1 MGILASSPELMNVV
15 QQRQQPVQMAQGGPV
30 NVNDT
35 ISNQLMAIQQLRGM
49 GDRATLN
56 NIAADKRLPR
66 SVQMAAANALAGI
79 EPKDDG
85 PIEQVPLAQTDKL
98 PSLTAPPVMSV
109 RGSGDTVPVDVGSTA
124 DQVPLASTDKLPS
137 LTAPPVMSVRG
148 SGEGPPAETQKS
160 TLFDNQVMSGSSMP
174 LETLNRIR
182 AARGM
187 AELPTTTE
195 PDVFVRAARKLSPT
209 GKGIAEILGENQ
221 AETERLM
228 SQGDETSAMLT
239 DPSTLLPQI
248 SGATAEKPEEKKKAG
263 KPKPNPTAAAEALL
277 VDPTTLLPQISDITK
292 ADTSEKKKADAVD
305 EALNIT
311 GTRKERTEQRYQML
325 KDLLGDKKAKD
336 IRTDANYNLMMAG
349 LMIAA
354 GESPDAA
361 TNIAKGLA
369 AGLKGYG
376 EATGEAAQEA
386 SKEEKALKL
395 MAAKEVGEEMTAEQ
409 AASIRAA
416 ELADTRGFQRE
427 LKEEE
432 ADLRRELANMP
443 PADLR
448 TLQAVA
454 DAGGISLYEAYKLSK
469 AKAQSSTDTDDL
481 TVAYAKQYPNLTPA
495 QARILAGVNIAD
507 YGTPAEAI
515 KELFGVDAT
524 QSAAP
529 AQQIVSVDDHRAA
542 NNEAKKAG
550 NSTYTLGGK
559 TFKVQ

>member
-1 MGILASSPELMNVV
+1 MFQQPGMSRQPMGILASSPELMNVV

-98 PSLTAPPVMSV
+98 PSLTVPPVMSV

-124 DQVPLASTDKLPS
+124 DQVPVSTPGGGITG
-137 LTAPPVMSVRG
+137 LTTTDPMTRI
-148 SGEGPPAETQKS
+148 
-160 TLFDNQVMSGSSMP
+160 GSSMTT
-174 LETLNRIR
+174 EQMNRIR
-182 AARGM
+182 AARNLDP
-187 AELPTTTE
+187 LPETSY
-195 PDVFVRAARKLSPT
+195 DSLVGAARSTLPEGT
-209 GKGIAEILGENQ
+209 MTLDTLAANQ

-248 SGATAEKPEEKKKAG
+248 SGATAEKPEEKKKAE

-507 YGTPAEAI
+507 YGTPVEAI
-515 KELFGVDAT
+515 KELFGIEVT

-529 AQQIVSVDDHRAA
+529 AQQSFTVGQVVQQ
-542 NNEAKKAG
+542 
-550 NSTYTLGGK
+550 GGK
-559 TFKVQ
+559 KFRVTAVDNQGKPTSTEEVK

>member
-1 MGILASSPELMNVV
+1 MARQPMGILASSPELANVV
-15 QQRQQPVQMAQGGPV
+15 AQRQQPVQMANGGPV

-85 PIEQVPLAQTDKL
+85 PIAQVPLAQTDKL

-124 DQVPLASTDKLPS
+124 DQVPVSTPGGGITG
-137 LTAPPVMSVRG
+137 LTTTDPMTRI
-148 SGEGPPAETQKS
+148 
-160 TLFDNQVMSGSSMP
+160 GSSMTT
-174 LETLNRIR
+174 EQMNRIR
-182 AARGM
+182 AARNLDP
-187 AELPTTTE
+187 LPETSY
-195 PDVFVRAARKLSPT
+195 DSLVGAARTTVPEGTMTLDT
-209 GKGIAEILGENQ
+209 LAANQ

-228 SQGDETSAMLT
+228 SQGDEASAMLT

-248 SGATAEKPEEKKKAG
+248 PGATAEKPEEKKKAE

-292 ADTSEKKKADAVD
+292 SETSEKKKADAVD

-325 KDLLGDKKAKD
+325 RDLLGDKKAKD

-432 ADLRRELANMP
+432 LDAAFKRANIP
-443 PADLR
+443 SATQR
-448 TLQAVA
+448 
-454 DAGGISLYEAYKLSK
+454 LYETY
-469 AKAQSSTDTDDL
+469 
-481 TVAYAKQYPNLTPA
+481 LTPA
-495 QARILAGVNIAD
+495 QITTVLTTSKDAGGPKVPDRERFITDSLSKTTSVDSAIAD
-507 YGTPAEAI
+507 LAAQGNKNPSMTDITRHLGTVYDQITGSSPAASQT
-515 KELFGVDAT
+515 FG
-524 QSAAP
+524 S
-529 AQQIVSVDDHRAA
+529 DDHIAA
-542 NNEAKKAG
+542 NDEAKKAG
-550 NSTYTLGGK
+550 NTTYTLGDK

>member
-1 MGILASSPELMNVV
+1 MFQQPGMARQPMGILASSPELANVV
-15 QQRQQPVQMAQGGPV
+15 AQRQQPVQMANGGAV
-30 NVNDT
+30 NANDT
-35 ISNQLMAIQQLRGM
+35 ISNQLMAIQQLRGL
-49 GDRATLN
+49 GDKATLN

-79 EPKDDG
+79 ETKDDG
-85 PIEQVPLAQTDKL
+85 PIEQVPLASTDKM

-109 RGSGDTVPVDVGSTA
+109 RGSGDTVPVEVGSAA
-124 DQVPLASTDKLPS
+124 DQVPVSTPGGGITG
-137 LTAPPVMSVRG
+137 LTTTDPMTRI
-148 SGEGPPAETQKS
+148 
-160 TLFDNQVMSGSSMP
+160 GSSMS
-174 LETLNRIR
+174 TDQMNRIR
-182 AARGM
+182 AARNLDP
-187 AELPTTTE
+187 LPETSY
-195 PDVFVRAARKLSPT
+195 DSLVGAARTTVPEGTMTLDT
-209 GKGIAEILGENQ
+209 LAANQ
-221 AETERLM
+221 AETQRLM
-228 SQGDETSAMLT
+228 SEGDETSAMLT
-239 DPSTLLPQI
+239 DPSTLLPQVP
-248 SGATAEKPEEKKKAG
+248 GAATEKSEEKKAEKQ
-263 KPKPNPTAAAEALL
+263 KPNPTAAAEALL

-292 ADTSEKKKADAVD
+292 SETSEKKKADAVD

-416 ELADTRGFQRE
+416 ELADTRDFQRE

-454 DAGGISLYEAYKLSK
+454 DSAGISVYEAYKL
-469 AKAQSSTDTDDL
+469 AKQKPVSSTDTDDL
-481 TVAYAKQYPNLTPA
+481 TVAYAKQYPALSPA

-515 KELFGVDAT
+515 KELFGIDAT
-524 QSAAP
+524 AAP
-529 AQQIVSVDDHRAA
+529 STSQSLIGQEVGPYGATTTRDNKTYVW
-542 NNEAKKAG
+542 NKA
-550 NSTYTLGGK
+550 TGK
-559 TFKVQ
+559 YDPQ

>member
-1 MGILASSPELMNVV
+1 MSRQPMGILASSPELMNVV

-85 PIEQVPLAQTDKL
+85 PIEQVPLAQ
-98 PSLTAPPVMSV
+98 
-109 RGSGDTVPVDVGSTA
+109 
-124 DQVPLASTDKLPS
+124 TDKLPS

-248 SGATAEKPEEKKKAG
+248 SGATAEKPEEKKKAE

-427 LKEEE
+427 LKKTEIDAAFERANIPSATQRMYEQYLTPEEKTSVLTTSKE
-432 ADLRRELANMP
+432 GGGPKVPVRERFITDSLSKTESVDAVRADLA
-443 PADLR
+443 
-448 TLQAVA
+448 
-454 DAGGISLYEAYKLSK
+454 
-469 AKAQSSTDTDDL
+469 AQGNKNPSMTDITRQLGVVYDNIMSSIPSAPQTFGSTDHI
-481 TVAYAKQYPNLTPA
+481 AK
-495 QARILAGVNIAD
+495 
-507 YGTPAEAI
+507 
-515 KELFGVDAT
+515 
-524 QSAAP
+524 
-529 AQQIVSVDDHRAA
+529 

-550 NSTYTLGGK
+550 NPTYTLGGK

>member
-1 MGILASSPELMNVV
+1 M
-15 QQRQQPVQMAQGGPV
+15 
-30 NVNDT
+30 
-35 ISNQLMAIQQLRGM
+35 
-49 GDRATLN
+49 
-56 NIAADKRLPR
+56 
-66 SVQMAAANALAGI
+66 
-79 EPKDDG
+79 
-85 PIEQVPLAQTDKL
+85 
-98 PSLTAPPVMSV
+98 
-109 RGSGDTVPVDVGSTA
+109 
-124 DQVPLASTDKLPS
+124 
-137 LTAPPVMSVRG
+137 
-148 SGEGPPAETQKS
+148 
-160 TLFDNQVMSGSSMP
+160 
-174 LETLNRIR
+174 NRIR
-182 AARGM
+182 AARNLDP
-187 AELPTTTE
+187 LPETSY
-195 PDVFVRAARKLSPT
+195 DSLVGAARATLPEGT
-209 GKGIAEILGENQ
+209 VTLDTLAANQ
-221 AETERLM
+221 AETQRLM

-248 SGATAEKPEEKKKAG
+248 SGATAEKPDEKKKAE

-325 KDLLGDKKAKD
+325 KDLLGEDKAKD

-409 AASIRAA
+409 AAAIRAA

-432 ADLRRELANMP
+432 ADLRIELANMP

-454 DAGGISLYEAYKLSK
+454 DAGRISLYEAFKLSK
-469 AKAQSSTDTDDL
+469 AKAPSSTDTDDL
-481 TVAYAKQYPNLTPA
+481 TVAYAKQYPNLSPA

-507 YGTPAEAI
+507 YGTPVEAI
-515 KELFGVDAT
+515 KELFGIEVT
-524 QSAAP
+524 QSGAKV
-529 AQQIVSVDDHRAA
+529 QQGVSVDVKAHQAA
-542 NNEAKKAG
+542 NTAAKQAG
-550 NSTYTLGGK
+550 ESTYTLGDK

>member
-1 MGILASSPELMNVV
+1 MNPLYRRMFQQPGMARQPMGILASSPELANVV
-15 QQRQQPVQMAQGGPV
+15 AQRQQPVQMANGGPV

-85 PIEQVPLAQTDKL
+85 PIAQVPLAQTDKL

-124 DQVPLASTDKLPS
+124 DQVPVSTPGGGITG
-137 LTAPPVMSVRG
+137 LTTTDPMTRI
-148 SGEGPPAETQKS
+148 
-160 TLFDNQVMSGSSMP
+160 GSSMTT
-174 LETLNRIR
+174 EQMNRIR
-182 AARGM
+182 AARNLDP
-187 AELPTTTE
+187 LPETSY
-195 PDVFVRAARKLSPT
+195 DSLVGAARTTVPEGTMTLDT
-209 GKGIAEILGENQ
+209 LAANQ

-228 SQGDETSAMLT
+228 SQGDEASAMLT

-248 SGATAEKPEEKKKAG
+248 PGATAEKPEEKKKAE

-292 ADTSEKKKADAVD
+292 SETSEKKKADAVD

-325 KDLLGDKKAKD
+325 RDLLGDKKAKD

-432 ADLRRELANMP
+432 LDAAFKRANIP
-443 PADLR
+443 SATQR
-448 TLQAVA
+448 
-454 DAGGISLYEAYKLSK
+454 LYETY
-469 AKAQSSTDTDDL
+469 
-481 TVAYAKQYPNLTPA
+481 LTPA
-495 QARILAGVNIAD
+495 QITTVLTTSKDAGGPKVPDRERFITDSLSKTTSVDSAIAD
-507 YGTPAEAI
+507 LAAQGNKNPSMTDITRHLGTVYDQITGSSPAASQT
-515 KELFGVDAT
+515 FG
-524 QSAAP
+524 S
-529 AQQIVSVDDHRAA
+529 DDHIAA
-542 NNEAKKAG
+542 NDEAKKAG
-550 NSTYTLGGK
+550 NTTYTLGDK

>member
-1 MGILASSPELMNVV
+1 MNPLYRRMFQQPGMSRQPMGILASSPELMNVV

-109 RGSGDTVPVDVGSTA
+109 RGSGDTVPVNIGSA
-124 DQVPLASTDKLPS
+124 AEQVPVSTPGGGITG
-137 LTAPPVMSVRG
+137 LTTTDPMTRI
-148 SGEGPPAETQKS
+148 
-160 TLFDNQVMSGSSMP
+160 GSSM
-174 LETLNRIR
+174 TTDQMNRIR
-182 AARGM
+182 AARNLDP
-187 AELPTTTE
+187 LPETSY
-195 PDVFVRAARKLSPT
+195 DSLVGAARATLPEGT
-209 GKGIAEILGENQ
+209 VTLDTLAANQ
-221 AETERLM
+221 AETQRLM

-248 SGATAEKPEEKKKAG
+248 SGATAEKPDEKKKAE

-325 KDLLGDKKAKD
+325 KDLLGEDKAKD

-409 AASIRAA
+409 AAAIRAA

-432 ADLRRELANMP
+432 ADLRIELANMP

-454 DAGGISLYEAYKLSK
+454 DAGRISLYEAFKLSK
-469 AKAQSSTDTDDL
+469 AKAPSSTDTDDL
-481 TVAYAKQYPNLTPA
+481 TVAYAKQYPNLSPA

-507 YGTPAEAI
+507 YGTPVEAI
-515 KELFGVDAT
+515 KELFGIEVT
-524 QSAAP
+524 QSGAKV
-529 AQQIVSVDDHRAA
+529 QQGVSVDVKAHQAA
-542 NNEAKKAG
+542 NTAAKQAG
-550 NSTYTLGGK
+550 ESTYTLGDK

>member
-1 MGILASSPELMNVV
+1 MNPLYRRMFQQPGMARQPMGILASSPELANVV
-15 QQRQQPVQMAQGGPV
+15 AQRQQPVQMANGGAV
-30 NVNDT
+30 NANDT

-98 PSLTAPPVMSV
+98 PSLTVPPVMSV
-109 RGSGDTVPVDVGSTA
+109 RGSGDTVPVDLGSAA
-124 DQVPLASTDKLPS
+124 DQVPVSTPGGGITG
-137 LTAPPVMSVRG
+137 LTTTDPMTRI
-148 SGEGPPAETQKS
+148 
-160 TLFDNQVMSGSSMP
+160 GSSMTT
-174 LETLNRIR
+174 EQMNRIR
-182 AARGM
+182 AARNLDP
-187 AELPTTTE
+187 LPETSY
-195 PDVFVRAARKLSPT
+195 DSLVGAARSTLPEGT
-209 GKGIAEILGENQ
+209 MTLDTLAANQ

-228 SQGDETSAMLT
+228 SQGDEASAMLT

-248 SGATAEKPEEKKKAG
+248 PGATAEKPEEKKKTE
-263 KPKPNPTAAAEALL
+263 KQKPNPTAAAEALL

-292 ADTSEKKKADAVD
+292 SETSEKKKADAVD

-325 KDLLGDKKAKD
+325 RDLLGDKKAKD

-432 ADLRRELANMP
+432 LDAAFKRANIPSATQRM
-443 PADLR
+443 
-448 TLQAVA
+448 
-454 DAGGISLYEAYKLSK
+454 YETY
-469 AKAQSSTDTDDL
+469 
-481 TVAYAKQYPNLTPA
+481 LTPA
-495 QARILAGVNIAD
+495 QITTVLTTSKDAGGPKVPDRERFITDNLSKTASVDSAIAD
-507 YGTPAEAI
+507 LAAQGNKNPSMTDITRHLGTVYDQITGSSPAASQT
-515 KELFGVDAT
+515 FG
-524 QSAAP
+524 S
-529 AQQIVSVDDHRAA
+529 DDHIAA
-542 NNEAKKAG
+542 NDEAKKAG
-550 NSTYTLGGK
+550 NTTYTLGDK

>member
-1 MGILASSPELMNVV
+1 MSRQPMGILASSPELMNVV

-109 RGSGDTVPVDVGSTA
+109 RGSGDTVPVDVGSAA
-124 DQVPLASTDKLPS
+124 DQVPVSTPGGGITG
-137 LTAPPVMSVRG
+137 LTTTDPMTRI
-148 SGEGPPAETQKS
+148 
-160 TLFDNQVMSGSSMP
+160 GSSMTT
-174 LETLNRIR
+174 EQMNRIR
-182 AARGM
+182 AARNLDP
-187 AELPTTTE
+187 LPETSY
-195 PDVFVRAARKLSPT
+195 DSLVGAARSTLPEGT
-209 GKGIAEILGENQ
+209 MTLDTLAANQ
-221 AETERLM
+221 AETQRLM

-248 SGATAEKPEEKKKAG
+248 SGATAEKPEEKKKAE

-454 DAGGISLYEAYKLSK
+454 DAGRISLYEAYKLSK

-507 YGTPAEAI
+507 YGTPVEAI
-515 KELFGVDAT
+515 KELFGIEVT

-529 AQQIVSVDDHRAA
+529 GQQSVSVDDHRAA

-550 NSTYTLGGK
+550 NPTYTLGGK

>member
-1 MGILASSPELMNVV
+1 MFQQPGMSRQPMGILASSPELMNVV

-109 RGSGDTVPVDVGSTA
+109 RGSGDTVPVNIGSA
-124 DQVPLASTDKLPS
+124 AEQVPVSTPGGGITG
-137 LTAPPVMSVRG
+137 LTTTDPMTRI
-148 SGEGPPAETQKS
+148 
-160 TLFDNQVMSGSSMP
+160 GSSM
-174 LETLNRIR
+174 TTDQMNRIR
-182 AARGM
+182 AARNLDP
-187 AELPTTTE
+187 LPETSY
-195 PDVFVRAARKLSPT
+195 DSLVGAARATLPEGT
-209 GKGIAEILGENQ
+209 VTLDTLAANQ
-221 AETERLM
+221 AETQRLM

-248 SGATAEKPEEKKKAG
+248 SGATAEKPDEKKKAE

-325 KDLLGDKKAKD
+325 KDLLGEDKAKD

-409 AASIRAA
+409 AAAIRAA

-432 ADLRRELANMP
+432 ADLRIELANMP

-454 DAGGISLYEAYKLSK
+454 DAGRISLYEAFKLSK
-469 AKAQSSTDTDDL
+469 AKAPSSTDTDDL
-481 TVAYAKQYPNLTPA
+481 TVAYAKQYPNLSPA

-507 YGTPAEAI
+507 YGTPVEAI
-515 KELFGVDAT
+515 KELFGIEVT
-524 QSAAP
+524 QSGAKV
-529 AQQIVSVDDHRAA
+529 QQGVSVDVKAHQAA
-542 NNEAKKAG
+542 NTAAKQAG
-550 NSTYTLGGK
+550 ESTYTLGDK

>member
-1 MGILASSPELMNVV
+1 MNPLYRRMFQQPGMSRQPMGILASSPELMNVV

-109 RGSGDTVPVDVGSTA
+109 RGSGDTIPVDLGSAA
-124 DQVPLASTDKLPS
+124 DQVPVSTS
-137 LTAPPVMSVRG
+137 GGGITGLTTIDPMTRI
-148 SGEGPPAETQKS
+148 
-160 TLFDNQVMSGSSMP
+160 GSSM
-174 LETLNRIR
+174 TTDQMNRIR
-182 AARGM
+182 AARNLDP
-187 AELPTTTE
+187 LPETSY
-195 PDVFVRAARKLSPT
+195 DSLVGAARSTLPEGT
-209 GKGIAEILGENQ
+209 MTLDTLAANQ
-221 AETERLM
+221 AETQRLM

-248 SGATAEKPEEKKKAG
+248 SGATAEKPEEKKKAE

-325 KDLLGDKKAKD
+325 KDLLGEDKAKD

-427 LKEEE
+427 LKEQE
-432 ADLRRELANMP
+432 ANLRRELANMP

-481 TVAYAKQYPNLTPA
+481 TVAYAKQYPNLTAA

-515 KELFGVDAT
+515 KELFGIEVT

-542 NNEAKKAG
+542 NDEAKKAG
-550 NSTYTLGGK
+550 DSTYILGGK

>member
-1 MGILASSPELMNVV
+1 MFQQPGMARQPMGILASSPELANVV
-15 QQRQQPVQMAQGGPV
+15 AQRQQPVQMANGGPV

-85 PIEQVPLAQTDKL
+85 PIAQVPLAQTDKL

-124 DQVPLASTDKLPS
+124 DQVPVSTPGGGITG
-137 LTAPPVMSVRG
+137 LTTTDPMTRI
-148 SGEGPPAETQKS
+148 
-160 TLFDNQVMSGSSMP
+160 GSSMTT
-174 LETLNRIR
+174 EQMNRIR
-182 AARGM
+182 AARNLDP
-187 AELPTTTE
+187 LPETSY
-195 PDVFVRAARKLSPT
+195 DSLVGAARTTVPEGTMTLDT
-209 GKGIAEILGENQ
+209 LAANQ

-228 SQGDETSAMLT
+228 SQGDEASAMLT

-248 SGATAEKPEEKKKAG
+248 PGATAEKPEEKKKAE

-292 ADTSEKKKADAVD
+292 SETSEKKKADAVD

-325 KDLLGDKKAKD
+325 RDLLGDKKAKD

-432 ADLRRELANMP
+432 LDAAFKRANIP
-443 PADLR
+443 SATQR
-448 TLQAVA
+448 
-454 DAGGISLYEAYKLSK
+454 LYETY
-469 AKAQSSTDTDDL
+469 
-481 TVAYAKQYPNLTPA
+481 LTPA
-495 QARILAGVNIAD
+495 QITTVLTTSKDAGGPKVPDRERFITDSLSKTTSVDSAIAD
-507 YGTPAEAI
+507 LAAQGNKNPSMTDITRHLGTVYDQITGSSPAASQT
-515 KELFGVDAT
+515 FG
-524 QSAAP
+524 S
-529 AQQIVSVDDHRAA
+529 DDHIAA
-542 NNEAKKAG
+542 NDEAKKAG
-550 NSTYTLGGK
+550 NTTYTLGDK